1 MAFDVRTFRHTLGE
15 FATGVTVIA
24 AEFDGVVQAMT
35 ANSFTSLSLD
45 PPLVLFCAGKLTRVG
60 QVLLP
65 QSGRFCINILHE
77 AQQAQSMFFAGAW
90 RDAEPPPFAFED
102 WHGAPRLVGS
112 SASIVCETHA
122 VHEGG
127 DHWIVIGEVI
137 ALYRA
142 PDSAGPLVFCGGRYA
157 ALATPAEVP

>member
-24 AEFDGVVQAMT
+24 AEFEGVVQAMT

-60 QVLLP
+60 QLLLP

-77 AQQAQSMFFAGAW
+77 AQQDQSTFFAGAW
-90 RDAEPPPFAFED
+90 RDAEPPPFSFED

-112 SASIVCETHA
+112 LASIVCETHA

-127 DHWIVIGEVI
+127 DHWIVIGRVVAVDRLDADRRPLI
-137 ALYRA
+137 FFRGQY
-142 PDSAGPLVFCGGRYA
+142 AGLEEG
-157 ALATPAEVP
+157 

>member
-1 MAFDVRTFRHTLGE
+1 MSFDGRMFRQTLGE

-24 AEFDGVVQAMT
+24 AETDGVVQAMT
-35 ANSFTSLSLD
+35 ANSFTSLSLE

-60 QVLLP
+60 QLLLP

-77 AQQAQSMFFAGAW
+77 EQRDQSTFFAGAW
-90 RDAEPPPFAFED
+90 RDAEPPFFAFET

-112 SASIVCETHA
+112 AAAIVCETHA

-127 DHWIVIGEVI
+127 DHWIVIGRVVAVDRDETDPRP
-137 ALYRA
+137 LLFFRGHY
-142 PDSAGPLVFCGGRYA
+142 AGV
-157 ALATPAEVP
+157 AEG

>member
-60 QVLLP
+60 QLLLP
-65 QSGRFCINILHE
+65 QSGRFCINILHQ
-77 AQQAQSMFFAGAW
+77 AQQDQSMFFAGAW
-90 RDAEPPPFAFED
+90 RDAEPPPFTFED

-112 SASIVCETHA
+112 AASIVCETHA

-127 DHWIVIGEVI
+127 DHWIVIGRVVAVDRLE
-137 ALYRA
+137 AESRPLLYFR
-142 PDSAGPLVFCGGRYA
+142 GHYA
-157 ALATPAEVP
+157 AIAEG

>member
-24 AEFDGVVQAMT
+24 AELDGVVQAMT

-127 DHWIVIGEVI
+127 DHWIVIGRVVAVDRLDANRRPLI
-137 ALYRA
+137 FFRGQY
-142 PDSAGPLVFCGGRYA
+142 AGLEEG
-157 ALATPAEVP
+157 

>member
-1 MAFDVRTFRHTLGE
+1 MSFDGRMFRQTLGE

-24 AEFDGVVQAMT
+24 AETDGVVQAMT
-35 ANSFTSLSLD
+35 ANSFTSLSLE

-60 QVLLP
+60 QLLLP

-77 AQQAQSMFFAGAW
+77 EQRDQSTFFAGAW
-90 RDAEPPPFAFED
+90 RDAEPPFFAFET

-112 SASIVCETHA
+112 AAAIVCETHA

-127 DHWIVIGEVI
+127 DHWIVIGRVVAVDRDE
-137 ALYRA
+137 ADPRPLLFFRGHY
-142 PDSAGPLVFCGGRYA
+142 AGV
-157 ALATPAEVP
+157 AEG

>member
-60 QVLLP
+60 QLLLP

-77 AQQAQSMFFAGAW
+77 AQQDQSMFFAGAW

-127 DHWIVIGEVI
+127 DHWIVIGRVVAVDRVESN
-137 ALYRA
+137 ARPLLFFRGHY
-142 PDSAGPLVFCGGRYA
+142 AG
-157 ALATPAEVP
+157 LAES